1 MLKEH
6 DPPKEPARVKAQRKW
21 KNNDLAKRVHGEKQ
35 RPRLVDPNK
44 ELEIAETI
52 IKDGRRDGPVKRFES
67 RFIKQ
72 IRMTLNE
79 HKLLNLKIY
88 AAAIEHRRRILLKE
102 KLRRLQAARQNQGS
116 EHDEICLTR
125 SGSPVWKK

>member
-6 DPPKEPARVKAQRKW
+6 DPLKEPVRVKAERKW
-21 KNNDLAKRVHGEKQ
+21 RNNDLAKRVRDEKQ
-35 RPRLVDPNK
+35 KPRLVDPNK
-44 ELEIAETI
+44 EPEIAETI
-52 IKDGRRDGPVKRFES
+52 NNDGRRDGPVKRFES

-102 KLRRLQAARQNQGS
+102 KLRRLKLAQQES
-116 EHDEICLTR
+116 EM
-125 SGSPVWKK
+125 